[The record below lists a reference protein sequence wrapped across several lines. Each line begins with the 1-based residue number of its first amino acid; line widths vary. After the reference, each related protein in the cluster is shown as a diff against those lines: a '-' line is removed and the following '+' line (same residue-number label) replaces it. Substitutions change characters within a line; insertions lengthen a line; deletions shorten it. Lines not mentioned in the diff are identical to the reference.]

1 MNTTE
6 KFTISVEDGEY
17 VIKGSFD
24 FGYIGTYKDAQIQMG
39 DPKNKKINKSL
50 TTRFY
55 IGGILF
61 LVKL

>member
-1 MNTTE
+1 M
-6 KFTISVEDGEY
+6 KVY
-17 VIKGSFD
+17 KKIKKNYCFCQP
-24 FGYIGTYKDAQIQMG
+24 T
-39 DPKNKKINKSL
+39 PKNKKINKSL

>member
-1 MNTTE
+1 MKSNKE
-6 KFTISVEDGEY
+6 GFTWHVFDIVKVDQIVPKKISTKKLK
-17 VIKGSFD
+17 I
-24 FGYIGTYKDAQIQMG
+24 T
-39 DPKNKKINKSL
+39 NRKKINKYL